1 MKVEWKGIGKL
12 ERQLIK
18 KSKVDFLEVA
28 TKSLTEMFNR
38 GATETPI
45 DTGELRN
52 SRGVSRDSFGYSKEY
67 APHVEYGH
75 RLKSGGFV
83 QGQFFLKKNAE
94 KQQPIYKA
102 DLIKKMKED

>member
-1 MKVEWKGIGKL
+1 MKIEWRGIDKL
-12 ERQLIK
+12 EKQLIK
-18 KSKVDFLEVA
+18 KSKTDFLEVA

-52 SRGVSRDSFGYSKEY
+52 SRGVSRDSFGYSKSY
-67 APHVEYGH
+67 ASFVEYGH
-75 RLKSGGFV
+75 RTRGGGFV
-83 QGQFFLKKNAE
+83 RGQYYLRGNAK